1 MTPADLRE
9 LLEDLR
15 ARGGPA
21 AALADAIPDRLVRE
35 LESRPGPRCVYVKT
49 SVGRLKIVPDTTG
62 EAPT

>member
-1 MTPADLRE
+1 MRESKLELKGVRVSAAFVFVGDL
-9 LLEDLR
+9 
-15 ARGGPA
+15 AS
-21 AALADAIPDRLVRE
+21 IDRLVRE

>member
-1 MTPADLRE
+1 MRESKLELNGVRVSAAFVFVGDL
-9 LLEDLR
+9 
-15 ARGGPA
+15 AS
-21 AALADAIPDRLVRE
+21 IDRLVRE